1 MFRIDGP
8 GAVGEL
14 PVAREGVNAPGFFGP
29 GNPATGQM
37 STRVTYEWLNAV
49 QEEIAAV
56 ITGAGIELSK
66 ENNAQLLA
74 ALGKLTVGP
83 EAVFTPPTASAP
95 GKAGLVPGP
104 EATPENELLLRFFS
118 ARGWGKLAP
127 QFFDRVWTTEGAD
140 TLTLGIITVPNDTN
154 IDTLTTPGRYFCS
167 QFQSVFGAH
176 AGTVEVYYL
185 KGSTSDGQRSA
196 LQIYYCDAGFM
207 AARGSSN
214 LFPVDGTPSFT
225 PTWTIWS
232 APRPQTAAGLGQWRL
247 LWGGRGAGPSVT
259 LPDGAVWA
267 YHVIGLSQTGEVVSG
282 GAGVLGGGTVITLTN
297 AEGIQI
303 TDVLGFCWEVLA

>member
-49 QEEIAAV
+49 QEELVSV
-56 ITGAGIELSK
+56 ITEAGIDLSK

-83 EAVFTPPTASAP
+83 EAVFTPPTENKP

-104 EATPENELLLRFFS
+104 GATPDGELLLRFLS

-127 QFFDRVWTTEGAD
+127 QFFDRVWTPEGAD
-140 TLTLGIITVPNDTN
+140 TLTLGIITVPTNTN
-154 IDTLTTPGRYFCS
+154 IDTLTTPGRYYCS
-167 QFQSVFGAH
+167 QFQSIFGSYP
-176 AGTVEVYYL
+176 GMVEVYYL

-196 LQIYYCDAGFM
+196 LQIYHCDAGFV

-214 LFPVDGTPSFT
+214 LFPPNGKPNFT
-225 PTWTIWS
+225 ATWTMWS
-232 APRPQTAAGLGQWRL
+232 AVRPSPINDIGKWRSLGNAV
-247 LWGGRGAGPSVT
+247 GSGNSVT
-259 LPDGAVWA
+259 LPP
-267 YHVIGLSQTGEVVSG
+267 G
-282 GAGVLGGGTVITLTN
+282 GAWAFFISGIQVGTANVQGSYANVAAGGTVISVPY
-297 AEGIQI
+297 
-303 TDVLGFCWEVLA
+303 TDVSHVWGFCWRIA